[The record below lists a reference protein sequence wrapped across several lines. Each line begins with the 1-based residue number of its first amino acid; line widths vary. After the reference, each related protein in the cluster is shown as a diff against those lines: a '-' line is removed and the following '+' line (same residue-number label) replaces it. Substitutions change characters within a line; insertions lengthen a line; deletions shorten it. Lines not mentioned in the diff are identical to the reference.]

1 MSLWPYRNVCIVR
14 YLLFYYFLAHQH
26 KATGVKI
33 RLSKNNDH
41 DGVSHGIKCSEEGDH
56 IPPLKSNR

>member
-1 MSLWPYRNVCIVR
+1 M
-14 YLLFYYFLAHQH
+14 AHQH
-26 KATGVKI
+26 EAAGVKI

-41 DGVSHGIKCSEEGDH
+41 DGVSHGIECRQEGYH